1 MKKVLE
7 AAGEIQS
14 FLESRSWDFCFI
26 GGIALQA
33 WGRPRNTNDADITL
47 LTGIGS
53 EKEFVD
59 ELLGAF
65 ESRIKEDPADFFV
78 RRRVVLISI
87 GGVG

>member
-7 AAGEIQS
+7 AAGEIQT
-14 FLESRSWDFCFI
+14 FLESRNWDFCFI

-53 EKEFVD
+53 EQTFVETILEF
-59 ELLGAF
+59 
-65 ESRIKEDPADFFV
+65 
-78 RRRVVLISI
+78 
-87 GGVG
+87 